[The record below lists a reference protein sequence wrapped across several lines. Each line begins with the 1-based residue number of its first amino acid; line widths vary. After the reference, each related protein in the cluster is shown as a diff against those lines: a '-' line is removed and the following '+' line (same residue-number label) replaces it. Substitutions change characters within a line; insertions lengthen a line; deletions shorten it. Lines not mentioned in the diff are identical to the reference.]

1 MFTKISA
8 DSLLQQVLLQIYSCY
23 ANQLTGFYMRAT
35 LSLNGLSSGYAMQ
48 TLCKWS
54 ARFGEKRCQ
63 CVHQICTSL
72 FKQFLHLQITVQQRY
87 VPFKQFLHL
96 KITFEQRH
104 VPLSSYLP
112 CL

>member
-48 TLCKWS
+48 TLCK
-54 ARFGEKRCQ
+54 
-63 CVHQICTSL
+63 
-72 FKQFLHLQITVQQRY
+72 
-87 VPFKQFLHL
+87 
-96 KITFEQRH
+96 
-104 VPLSSYLP
+104 
-112 CL
+112 